1 MIFWILAAGLIGLA
15 LLFIILPLA
24 RPEAPADSPEPDA
37 LNLEVFRQR
46 LQELDA
52 DLSAGFL
59 DQDQYAA
66 ARRDLERDLL
76 HDLDGNATAKPDR
89 QASSAVSRWLLAIVL
104 AVGVPTLTVFLYLE
118 LGDQGIIRHL
128 EIAASQ
134 PASAESQEAASME
147 VLVQRLEER
156 LQADPGNVE
165 GWLMLGRTYLATDQ
179 MEKGLQAIEKAYA
192 LAPQRV
198 DVMLSYAQ
206 ALSAA
211 SPTKSLAGRPTE
223 LIRAALAQEPDNQ
236 VARWLGGMID
246 YEEKRIDAAIATWQ
260 KILEE
265 MDPASEEAKNLG
277 QMISDARRKAGLSP
291 AAEPA
296 APASEAA
303 PVQPGEQTGAA
314 TTIAAP
320 AGASVRVEVS
330 LDPAIA
336 AQAAPD
342 DSLFV
347 FARAASGPAMPLAAK
362 RLQVKDLPQ
371 TVTLD
376 DSLAM
381 MPNRR
386 LSDFPEVIIGARI
399 SKTGDA
405 MAQPGDLEGETGT
418 VRLGTDSAVAVTISR
433 VRP

>member
-15 LLFIILPLA
+15 LLFIILPLS
-24 RPEAPADSPEPDA
+24 RQDAPLDSPEPDA

-52 DLSAGFL
+52 DLNAGFL

-76 HDLDGNATAKPDR
+76 HDLDGNAAATPDSTP
-89 QASSAVSRWLLAIVL
+89 SSAVSRWLLAVAL
-104 AVGVPTLTVFLYLE
+104 AIGVPALTVFMYLE
-118 LGDQGIIRHL
+118 LGDQGIIPRL
-128 EIAASQ
+128 ETAASQ
-134 PASAESQEAASME
+134 PASAENQEAASME
-147 VLVQRLEER
+147 MLVQRLEER
-156 LQADPGNVE
+156 LQADPANVE

-246 YEEKRIDAAIATWQ
+246 YQGGRIDTAIVTWQ
-260 KILEE
+260 KILDE
-265 MDPASEEAKNLG
+265 MDPASDEAKNLG
-277 QMISDARRKAGLSP
+277 QMIADARREAGLSS
-291 AAEPA
+291 AAATTEPA
-296 APASEAA
+296 ATESPAPKAA
-303 PVQPGEQTGAA
+303 SDQTGA
-314 TTIAAP
+314 IAAP
-320 AGASVRVEVS
+320 AGASVTVEVS
-330 LDPAIA
+330 LDPGIA
-336 AQAAPD
+336 AQAGPD
-342 DSLFV
+342 DSLFI
-347 FARAASGPAMPLAAK
+347 FARAASGSAMPLAAK

-376 DSLAM
+376 DSMAM

-386 LSDFPEVIIGARI
+386 LSDVTEVVIGARV

-405 MAQPGDLEGETGT
+405 MAQTGDLEGETGT
-418 VRLGTDSAVAVTISR
+418 IRLGTDSTVAVTINR